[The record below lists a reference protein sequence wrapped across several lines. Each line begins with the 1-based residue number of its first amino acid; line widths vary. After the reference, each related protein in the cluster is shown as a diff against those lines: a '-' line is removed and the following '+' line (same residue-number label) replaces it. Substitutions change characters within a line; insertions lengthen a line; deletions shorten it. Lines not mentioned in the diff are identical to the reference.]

1 MMKLMNPFDDEV
13 LKQIFKLSKNNKN
26 LIGTHEST
34 TIEFKQSFGWK
45 YSRYEYFKTMAAYA
59 NREGG
64 YIIFGVGDK
73 PKELFGLVNDSLNDF
88 NSIDNDQWS
97 NGLRSTFSPEIKWDK
112 TCYEIYGKFFGIIYT
127 YILDSKPA
135 ICKVGNRELRKGA
148 IYYRYNSQS
157 TDIEYTELSAII
169 QNEKNKSI
177 NLLKSFID
185 KATSIGLSNMALLDL
200 EKGEL
205 SGKNTTLHIDEKLI
219 EKIKFIQE
227 GRFVETGGEP
237 TLKIIG
243 DINNITTGEGIIIE
257 RPQHVA
263 INSDVIIRAFL
274 EQETVVSPL
283 EYIKQISYQNTSN
296 FPIYYYIKLSGEKIH
311 EIVDYIEKLEI
322 KNQMKNDLLKRIKSK
337 VTKFTVV
344 SFQET
349 EAYKIKERFL
359 NDVVNERL
367 SMPQDDVKIK
377 HLLIAIK
384 GIKSPIVYEHK
395 DYILSVLL
403 QIYNSFFNEPNYKSI
418 KTEFRHALC
427 WIDEAL
433 YNV

>member
-1 MMKLMNPFDDEV
+1 MKPFDDEV

-34 TIEFKQSFGWK
+34 TIEFKKSFGWK
-45 YSRYEYFKTMAAYA
+45 HSRYEYFKTMAAYA

-64 YIIFGVGDK
+64 YIIFGIGNN
-73 PKELFGLVNDSLNDF
+73 PRYIIGLTEKIQEEF
-88 NSIDNDQWS
+88 NNTDNAQWS
-97 NGLRSTFSPEIKWDK
+97 NGLSSSFSPEIAWEK
-112 TCYEIYGKFFGIIYT
+112 TCYEIHDKIFGIIYT
-127 YILDSKPA
+127 FPINSKPA
-135 ICKVGNRELRKGA
+135 ICKVSDQSLRKGA

-157 TDIEYTELSAII
+157 KDIEYTELYAIL

-177 NLLKSFID
+177 NLLMDFLN

-243 DINNITTGEGIIIE
+243 DINNIKTGEGFIIE
-257 RPQHVA
+257 RSKPVA

-283 EYIKQISYQNTSN
+283 EYIKQIPYQNTSN
-296 FPIYYYIKLSGEKIH
+296 FPIYYYIKLSGGKLH

-322 KNQMKNDLLKRIKSK
+322 KNQTKNDLLKRIKSK
-337 VTKFTVV
+337 VTKFTVL

-349 EAYKIKERFL
+349 EAYKVKERFL